1 LGTLLF
7 VSLIVLL
14 LAIVLGAGGYGVR
27 PYWSPAETEVVTTS
41 RPGAGTAAG
50 MVVAVLAMLVLI
62 MLFFGFTQWSWFS
75 AQPAAPAENP
85 PFASPSS

>member
-1 LGTLLF
+1 
-7 VSLIVLL
+7 
-14 LAIVLGAGGYGVR
+14 
-27 PYWSPAETEVVTTS
+27 
-41 RPGAGTAAG
+41 